1 MNKQMKKILLFV
13 LVVICLANCNSTK
26 QALKIKSIKSE
37 HDVTLFYSKKRK
49 TITFI
54 SLPSE
59 IIIENPS
66 TKKKSFTDY
75 WYIYGNKSKGNFISL
90 YLIENEKLTKQSI
103 SKIKHIEGNS
113 SKKYLITSKHF
124 VDTTK
129 FGRFFLKPYIEEM
142 IRLKQDTLNVGTMSE
157 FSKKQSKLI
166 KWLTNNNDSIKI
178 QPFKLKSGFEKE
190 IRIPVE
196 Y

>member
-1 MNKQMKKILLFV
+1 MKKITLFILAV
-13 LVVICLANCNSTK
+13 LCLANCNSTK
-26 QALKIKSIKSE
+26 QALRVKANKSE
-37 HDVTLFYSKKRK
+37 YDITLFYSKKRK

-66 TKKKSFTDY
+66 TKKESFTDY
-75 WYIYGNKSKGNFISL
+75 RYIYGNKSKGNFISL

-103 SKIKHIEGNS
+103 SKIKYIEGKS

-129 FGRFFLKPYIEEM
+129 FGRIFFKPYIEEM
-142 IRLKQDTLNVGTMSE
+142 IQLKQDTLNVGTMSE
-157 FSKKQSKLI
+157 FSKKQSELI
-166 KWLTNNNDSIKI
+166 KWLTSNNDSIKI
-178 QPFKLKSGFEKE
+178 QPFKLKSGFKKE
-190 IRIPVE
+190 IKIPIE